1 MTNMSMNGLPSPS
14 AWFWRIA
21 AMVWLAWACMFSPAV
36 AARDQT
42 WEAPAA
48 VSEVPEV
55 SLARLPPEAAQ
66 TLALIKRGGPFP
78 YPGKDGSIFGNF
90 EKRLP
95 IQPRGYYREY
105 TVPTPGL
112 RHRGA
117 RRIIAGQRQEG
128 HGYGRRGGRND
139 AGEYYYTGNH
149 YRSFRRIRE
158 P

>member
-1 MTNMSMNGLPSPS
+1 MANMSINNGLHLPS

-21 AMVWLAWACMFSPAV
+21 VIVWLACACLLPPDA
-36 AARDQT
+36 AARGQT
-42 WEAPAA
+42 GGMPA
-48 VSEVPEV
+48 EV
-55 SLARLPPEAAQ
+55 SLASLPPEAAQ

-78 YPGKDGSIFGNF
+78 YPEKDGSIFGNF
-90 EKRLP
+90 EKCLP
-95 IQPRGYYREY
+95 TQPRGYYREY

-117 RRIIAGQRQEG
+117 RRIIAGQRQERP
-128 HGYGRRGGRND
+128 GYGRREGHND

>member
-1 MTNMSMNGLPSPS
+1 MSVPNLVSRPG
-14 AWFWRIA
+14 ARRWHAA
-21 AMVWLAWACMFSPAV
+21 AMTLLAWVCLWACLLSPA
-36 AARDQT
+36 ADARGNTDR
-42 WEAPAA
+42 ANRALA
-48 VSEVPEV
+48 EV
-55 SLARLPPEAAQ
+55 SLANLPPEAAQ
-66 TLALIKRGGPFP
+66 TLSRIKRGGPFP
-78 YPGKDGSIFGNF
+78 YPEKDGSVFGNF

-117 RRIIAGQRQEG
+117 RRIVAGQ
-128 HGYGRRGGRND
+128 GRHVSTVD
-139 AGEYYYTGNH
+139 SGEYYYTGNH

>member
-1 MTNMSMNGLPSPS
+1 MANMPMNNGLYLPS

-21 AMVWLAWACMFSPAV
+21 AMVWLAWVCLLPPDA
-36 AARDQT
+36 AARGQT
-42 WEAPAA
+42 GGMPA
-48 VSEVPEV
+48 EV
-55 SLARLPPEAAQ
+55 SLASLPPEAAQ

-78 YPGKDGSIFGNF
+78 YPEKDGSIFGNF

-117 RRIIAGQRQEG
+117 RRIITGQRQEG
-128 HGYGRRGGRND
+128 PGYGRREGHND